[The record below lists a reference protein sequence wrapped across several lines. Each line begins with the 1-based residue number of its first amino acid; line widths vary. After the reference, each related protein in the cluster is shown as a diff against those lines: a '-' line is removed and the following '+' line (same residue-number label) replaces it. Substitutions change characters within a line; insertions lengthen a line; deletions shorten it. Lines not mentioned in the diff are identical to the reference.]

1 MFSQYEKR
9 MDIYQILAADFRR
22 GEINPHNDHVW
33 ELDTSNGQP
42 PAVALRST
50 YGLRAY
56 NIRVYPRFLL
66 NGIAYTDPH
75 AFYMKPMLQFSAPDF
90 ASLQYSP
97 FHPINVQQRLWVP
110 DSNTLS
116 GETTL
121 MNTGDTLMQFTMEWI
136 VQLNPLPAGSPMS
149 VAQMSVNTILRGQT
163 GPLVPVFFLT
173 GGPRGDLTAIPGLG
187 VEVTLKPM
195 ENRRFSWALAAK
207 GTLDESF
214 YQARNATAVL
224 LEKEQLEITMLQNQ
238 QGLRFETGNPAWD
251 EALRS
256 SQRRLFQFFIPP
268 FFDFLHASY
277 IRERNP
283 ESGSA
288 SIQGVDYQTQRWGVQ
303 QITDIW
309 SISRMLLPARPDLLQ
324 GLLHNLIEL
333 QEEDGKISAF
343 CSWKERISTLTAA
356 PLLAVLALEAVQAT
370 EDQEWLS
377 KVYPALLGYYEQWFQ
392 NENDR
397 DQDGWPEWSNLL
409 QTGLLET
416 DHFSITEK
424 IELEVLADCAEWP
437 SLAALLVKE
446 GESLKKIAGLLA
458 MDGTEWLDEKI
469 GQLKQ
474 SLALTWQ
481 EQAGLYLFRDHEN
494 HQSTAGRLLHAFRQN
509 GKTSP
514 ALVFSIPTRIYVSLI
529 PRDGE
534 IRPVECQIKGVV
546 NKHAKKVVL
555 AGAKLR
561 CRGDYAFAISDEHF
575 DKIHEIT
582 VEGLKKGDL
591 LQIRSV
597 NHQFRSP
604 DFVIPLW
611 AGVLT
616 SGQAEKM
623 IEKGQD
629 FVSKN
634 ARLMPLF
641 LKIMWLEGLLKYQ
654 YKELAAKT
662 FADWFLERCD
672 TSSVN
677 NENPRPP
684 SNDASAVERGMKN
697 IHELIPIALYLRL
710 LGVEKLTGDEI
721 LLNGFNIFSG
731 KVNVQY
737 RKTFIELDSTNT
749 KVSHINRESV
759 VITDSG
765 LHRIRL
771 ENKDKR

>member
-1 MFSQYEKR
+1 

-22 GEINPHNDHVW
+22 GEIDPHNDHVW
-33 ELDTSNGQP
+33 ELDTSFGQP

-56 NIRVYPRFLL
+56 GVRIYPRFLL

-75 AFYMKPMLQFSAPDF
+75 TFHIKPLLQFSAPDF

-97 FHPINVQQRLWVP
+97 FQSINVQQRLWVP
-110 DSNTLS
+110 DSNILS

-121 MNTGDTLMQFTMEWI
+121 INTGNVLMQFTMEWI

-207 GTLDESF
+207 ETLDESF
-214 YQARNATAVL
+214 YQARNATAVS
-224 LEKEQLEITMLQNQ
+224 LEMEQLAISMLQNQ
-238 QGLRFETGNPAWD
+238 QELRFETGDSNWD
-251 EALRS
+251 KALRS
-256 SQRRLFQFFIPP
+256 SQRRLFQLFIPP
-268 FFDFLHASY
+268 IFNFLHASY

-283 ESGSA
+283 DSGSA

-309 SISRMLLPARPDLLQ
+309 SISRMLPARPDLLQ
-324 GLLHNLIEL
+324 GLLQNLIEL
-333 QEEDGKISAF
+333 QEENGKISAF
-343 CSWKERISTLTAA
+343 CSWKERISSLAAAPMLATLT
-356 PLLAVLALEAVQAT
+356 LEAAHAT

-377 KVYPALLGYYEQWFQ
+377 KVYPALLGFYEQWFQ
-392 NENDR
+392 AENDR
-397 DQDGWPEWSNLL
+397 DQDGWPQWSNLL

-416 DHFSITEK
+416 EYLSRTEK
-424 IELEVLADCAEWP
+424 IEMEVLADCAEWP
-437 SLAALLVKE
+437 SLAALLIKE

-458 MDGTEWLDEKI
+458 MDGTEWLDEKT

-474 SLALTWQ
+474 LLALTWQ
-481 EQAGLYLFRDHEN
+481 EQAGLYQFRDCEN
-494 HQSTAGRLLHAFRQN
+494 HQSLAGQLLHAFKQN

-514 ALVFSIPTRIYVSLI
+514 ALVFNSPTRIYVSLI
-529 PRDGE
+529 SSDGE

-546 NKHAKKVVL
+546 NKHAKKVIL
-555 AGAKLR
+555 SGGKLR

-575 DKIHEIT
+575 DKIQEIT

-611 AGVLT
+611 AGLLT
-616 SGQAEKM
+616 CGQADKM
-623 IEKGQD
+623 IEQGQD
-629 FVSKN
+629 YVSKN

-654 YKELAAKT
+654 HKELAAKM
-662 FADWFLERCD
+662 FAEWFLDRCNIP
-672 TSSVN
+672 SAN
-677 NENPRPP
+677 NENPRPT
-684 SNDASAVERGMKN
+684 SNDGSVLERGMN
-697 IHELIPIALYLRL
+697 SIHELIPIALYLRL

-737 RKTFIELDSTNT
+737 RKTFIELDSTNS

-759 VITDSG
+759 VITESG

-771 ENKDKR
+771 ENKEKR